1 MGTRMVRGR
10 LFWKFFF
17 FFWLAQFVTS
27 IGVGA
32 AIWLLHLKHSH
43 SSPPPAPPAAF
54 ERAPPMPDTFP
65 GNALPSLRGDPSP
78 KQGKPP
84 IPLLMPPLMP
94 IIAGS
99 LVSLLFAALLAW
111 YFARPIHN
119 LRTAFAALTDGRLD
133 TRVGAAMSDRRD
145 ELADLGKDFDQ
156 MAERLQG
163 LLDTQRRLLHDVSHE
178 LRSPLARLQATA
190 CLLRQQPERSTEYI
204 QRIER
209 DTTRMDQLVG
219 ELLTLARLDAG
230 MAGNMDDEVDLR
242 EIVADV
248 VEDAR
253 IEVEGKGCRID
264 IADDVSAIVLGNHAL
279 IQRALENIVR
289 NAVRHS
295 PDGGRILITV
305 SLDVDISTEK
315 VRLEVSDQ
323 GPGVFEGDLEAIFT
337 PFFRSGTADA
347 FSGYGLGLAIA
358 RRVALA
364 HRGSIHAVNR
374 PEGGLTVT
382 LMLPN
387 AQRV

>member
-1 MGTRMVRGR
+1 MVRGR

-32 AIWLLHLKHSH
+32 AMWLLHPEHAHS
-43 SSPPPAPPAAF
+43 PQPAPCGPAGF
-54 ERAPPMPDTFP
+54 ERAPPAPDAFP
-65 GNALPSLRGDPSP
+65 GHSAPSLRGGPGP
-78 KQGKPP
+78 QQGKSPL
-84 IPLLMPPLMP
+84 PLLMPPLMP

-111 YFARPIHN
+111 YFARPIHH

-145 ELADLGKDFDQ
+145 ELADLGKDFDR

-163 LLDTQRRLLHDVSHE
+163 LLETQRRLLHDVSHE
-178 LRSPLARLQATA
+178 LRSPLARLQAA
-190 CLLRQQPERSTEYI
+190 VGLLRQQPERSTEYI

-230 MAGNMDDEVDLR
+230 MAGKMDDEVDLC

-253 IEVEGKGCRID
+253 FEADGKACRID
-264 IADDVSAIVLGNHAL
+264 IEDDVSAIVPGNHAL
-279 IQRALENIVR
+279 IQRALENLVR

-295 PDGGRILITV
+295 PDGGRIVITV
-305 SLDVDISTEK
+305 SLDVPAEK

-337 PFFRSGTADA
+337 PFFRSGAADA

-374 PEGGLTVT
+374 PEGGLAVT
-382 LMLPN
+382 LILPS